1 MPAFINAVKD
11 KPRVS
16 TQICRALEFLGS
28 STAYSEQSQKQN
40 PLTPY
45 FQGLFSLLIE
55 NAYRKDYEDTE
66 TDLALAS
73 FTALS
78 TITEGC
84 GPETYDILYAMLIP
98 VLQLLEKTMTTD
110 IQVYNEKKAKQFQD
124 YLGGLLQIILVKVG
138 HKLDDQTAGNIVK
151 LLIMIFKS
159 LQRVTE
165 NGLIALSGLI
175 NGLGSRVNVNE
186 FGQYLVW
193 ALQGDDDE
201 CVRIA
206 CGLVSDVAGA
216 LH

>member
-1 MPAFINAVKD
+1 M
-11 KPRVS
+11 
-16 TQICRALEFLGS
+16 GS
-28 STAYSEQSQKQN
+28 STAYSEKDPHRQN
-40 PLTPY
+40 PVAPY
-45 FQGLFSLLIE
+45 FQGLFSLLID
-55 NAYRKDYEDTE
+55 NAYRTGYDENDA
-66 TDLALAS
+66 DLALAS

-84 GPETYDILYAMLIP
+84 GPENFDILYGMLIP
-98 VLQLLEKTMTTD
+98 VLQLLEKTLTSDVQTYGD
-110 IQVYNEKKAKQFQD
+110 KKAKQYQD

-138 HKLDDQTAGNIVK
+138 HKLDDGTAGNIVK

-186 FGQYLVW
+186 FGQYVVW
-193 ALQGDDDE
+193 ALQGKDDE
-201 CVRIA
+201 CIRIA

-216 LH
+216 LHEGV